1 MLLNGASL
9 GGIVTAQ
16 ALEQADLGNVVGALT
31 LCGALAGSRNWDAA
45 LDLRLVYD
53 VIAAGVPGAQIPGGA
68 EGLPAGSTL
77 TFTDVA
83 VAVNAATGILLPPAF
98 RTPAQQ
104 ARLDQLLAV
113 TQLPESFLLIDMFF
127 ATFGLSDLVHSQGK
141 LNGKIGTGN
150 AGVSYGDADID
161 ALIQRVTPNPGAAN
175 RLEKH
180 YTPTGSVGAAKI
192 VSLHTDKDGL
202 VVVENESAYAAA
214 QARLADG
221 TAIRWRDG
229 RWSVDPSRDVSFLEV
244 G

>member
-1 MLLNGASL
+1 MTS
-9 GGIVTAQ
+9 
-16 ALEQADLGNVVGALT
+16 
-31 LCGALAGSRNWDAA
+31 
-45 LDLRLVYD
+45 LRLVYR
-53 VIAAGVPGAQIPGGA
+53 GPRF
-68 EGLPAGSTL
+68 LPAL
-77 TFTDVA
+77 
-83 VAVNAATGILLPPAF
+83 

-202 VVVENESAYAAA
+202 VVVENENESAYAA
-214 QARLADG
+214 
-221 TAIRWRDG
+221 
-229 RWSVDPSRDVSFLEV
+229 V
-244 G
+244 